1 MCRAITNWGLDIC
14 WQSFDN
20 MQRGLFYMGANNVMI
35 VRVGFTVD
43 SPLMNNDV
51 SPADKTSLQICAN
64 YANMATAATK
74 WDMNELTGV
83 NSWYQ
88 SGTGTVYADRWAAVI
103 EACQRYYKKYFWS
116 VEGFNEPDYSEWG
129 EGSQQYLY
137 DTFGCLQASTNFSGP
152 AKTAVLMPG
161 FGRK

>member
-1 MCRAITNWGLDIC
+1 
-14 WQSFDN
+14 

-51 SPADKTSLQICAN
+51 SPADKTSPQICAN

-88 SGTGTVYADRWAAVI
+88 SGTGTVYADRWTAAI
-103 EACQRYYKKYFWS
+103 EACQRYYKNISGRLRDSTSRIIRSGAKVRSNIFT
-116 VEGFNEPDYSEWG
+116 
-129 EGSQQYLY
+129 
-137 DTFGCLQASTNFSGP
+137 TFLAAYGLRRIFP
-152 AKTAVLMPG
+152 ARPKLW
-161 FGRK
+161 F